1 MKTGVQ
7 SLVNEVVGYGMGSAI
22 NRAIGLTVSLIYPIF
37 LNRDEYGRMDVIYSV
52 PYLLTVLFLLG
63 FDTTLARFFY
73 EQDGILSR
81 RRLVSTAF
89 YTVTG
94 FSILIVCILLLT
106 ARPVALALY
115 EDPRYILYF
124 RLVVAAMPFI
134 IVEHLNLG
142 VLRLERRVHL
152 HNLMVGFNLI
162 VSALIGIGSILL
174 FHIGVTGVLIG
185 FLVGHMATGIITTI
199 INRQYVTV
207 RPETRRLPDFFRFGL
222 PLMLSGTAF
231 WFIGSLNRPMLV
243 HQVSADDLGLFAI
256 ASGGVN
262 IMALLI
268 GAFRNAWQPFAFSII
283 GQEDSGRV
291 YGRALTLFTFVGAT
305 IAVCGTLFAPQ
316 ALLLINAYTG
326 KNWSGAAVSVG
337 PLAMGMLFHA
347 MYFVVQTGI
356 YIARRTNVIAW
367 TVGIAAMACIL
378 FNTLLIPRFGIVG
391 AALATALGH
400 LTALVL
406 LYGVAQRIA
415 PMPYQF
421 KKLGAT
427 IAAAVA
433 ILVVDYQLQPATLA
447 AALLTKTALLLSF
460 GALLLL
466 FRVLTANDM
475 RLIWKGIGNALVS
488 IRHRLESGRE
498 EPHAD
503 SH

>member
-1 MKTGVQ
+1 MKTRVQ

-22 NRAIGLTVSLIYPIF
+22 NRAIGLAVSLVYPIF

-63 FDTTLARFFY
+63 FDSMLARFFY
-73 EQDGILSR
+73 EQDGIRSR

-94 FSILIVCILLLT
+94 LSILSVGILLLT

-115 EDPRYILYF
+115 EDPRYVLYF

-134 IVEHLNLG
+134 VAGHLNLG

-152 HNLMVGFNLI
+152 HNLIVAFNLV
-162 VSALIGIGSILL
+162 VSALIGIGSVLL
-174 FHIGVTGVLIG
+174 FHIGVTGVLVG
-185 FLVGHMATGIITTI
+185 FLIGHIATGIVTTI
-199 INRQYVTV
+199 INRQYVRV
-207 RPETRRLPDFFRFGL
+207 RPETRLLPDFFRFGL
-222 PLMLSGTAF
+222 PLMLSGTAV
-231 WFIGSLNRPMLV
+231 WFIGSVNRPMLV
-243 HQVSADDLGLFAI
+243 QQVSADDLGLFAI

-283 GQEDSGRV
+283 GQEDSARV
-291 YGRALTLFTFVGAT
+291 YGRTLTVFTFVGAT

-316 ALLLINAYTG
+316 ALLVMNAYTG
-326 KNWSGAAVSVG
+326 KNWSGAAIAVG

-356 YIARRTNVIAW
+356 YIARRTSVIVW
-367 TVGIAAMACIL
+367 IVGTAAVACIL
-378 FNTLLIPRFGIVG
+378 FNMLLIPRFGIVG

-400 LTALVL
+400 LTALAL
-406 LYGVAQRIA
+406 LYVIAQKIA
-415 PMPYQF
+415 PVPYQF
-421 KKLGAT
+421 GKLGAT

-433 ILVVDYQLQPATLA
+433 ILVADHQLQQATLA
-447 AALLTKTALLLSF
+447 AALLTKTALLCSY

-466 FRVLTANDM
+466 FRVLTLQDM
-475 RLIWKGIGNALVS
+475 RLIWKGTGSALVS
-488 IRHRLESGRE
+488 IRHRLKSKRE

-503 SH
+503 SY